1 MKSSILGR
9 TIAFHPIFVDLT
21 GSVAAAL
28 LLSQAVYWQQHTSRQ
43 DGWWWKTAAE
53 WQQETGL
60 SRHEQ
65 GAARRLLRRHPWWAE
80 DRRGVPA
87 KTWFSLD
94 LDLLLEALSQISLEK
109 PQFAGKRQS
118 RLPDSSNQDARKT
131 ASKFAEDR
139 QTNTKNTAKNTA
151 KNTTT
156 LAAAG
161 EGQGGGQMP
170 DFILLDSELA
180 ARAGDDLARAGLPP
194 GTMQQ
199 VLDELA
205 GQVQAGR
212 ALYPSKLLA
221 SLLDAAREGRLDQ
234 SSFGKAARRRRL
246 ALRAGARGQEE
257 LALRTAA
264 RQAELADVPKKYL
277 ADQRVMRLL
286 ALGKTAE
293 RLDAA

>member
-1 MKSSILGR
+1 MKPSILDR
-9 TIAFHPIFVDLT
+9 TVAFHPVFVDLT

-28 LLSQAVYWQQHTSRQ
+28 LLSQSVYWQNRASG

-53 WQQETGL
+53 WQEETRL

-65 GAARRLLRRHPWWAE
+65 DSARRLLRRHPWWAE

-87 KTWFSLD
+87 KNYFRVD

-118 RLPDSSNQDARKT
+118 RLPEPSNQDARKT
-131 ASKFAEDR
+131 AGKFAENR
-139 QTNTKNTAKNTA
+139 QSISNNTSKITKE
-151 KNTTT
+151 TTT
-156 LAAAG
+156 TGGCKTAAEA
-161 EGQGGGQMP
+161 QGGGQKL
-170 DFILLDSELA
+170 DFSLLDSELA

-246 ALRAGARGQEE
+246 ALRAGARRQEE

-264 RQAELADVPKKYL
+264 RQAELADMPEKYL
-277 ADQRVMRLL
+277 ADQRVLRLL
-286 ALGKTAE
+286 KLGKTA
-293 RLDAA
+293 A